1 MRIVM
6 IKGMIPALDYFTDC
20 IAQGLKDAG
29 IPYYIIDTNE
39 LEKTAG
45 DELNRFV
52 SAEDACFFTFNN
64 IGTLLTEGN
73 DNFWEKYQV
82 PVYSFIQDHPRNFG
96 DMLNQ
101 PIKNYSAIC
110 LDRKHADF
118 IKRYYPK
125 VENVYFM
132 PNGGMETIPP
142 HPYSERTIDILYCGD
157 CQEKVKAFP
166 KLEFFEDGGKEF
178 YEKCTL
184 LMQNDYS
191 LTTEEAIE
199 KCMRS
204 YFPGITDDS
213 LRQINEVI
221 AIYIEF
227 VARRFFKQKM
237 LRELDAAGL
246 KVEIYGEHWE
256 DDEYSYREN
265 IHIHSRI
272 SPEECNRLMGDAKIT
287 MNFQPWHK
295 YGCSER
301 PYNSMLNGSVCFIDR
316 SPLLEETYKD
326 GKDILYFDMDQPKD
340 AVTHIKKLLEEPDL
354 GTLENIASL
363 GYEKSKNSE
372 TWGSRAQTILDIV
385 KKEIG

>member
-1 MRIVM
+1 ME
-6 IKGMIPALDYFTDC
+6 G
-20 IAQGLKDAG
+20 
-29 IPYYIIDTNE
+29 
-39 LEKTAG
+39 
-45 DELNRFV
+45 
-52 SAEDACFFTFNN
+52 AE
-64 IGTLLTEGN
+64 
-73 DNFWEKYQV
+73 NFWEKNNV
-82 PVYSFIQDHPRNFG
+82 PVYSFLVDHPRNFG

-101 PIKNYSAIC
+101 PIQGFHLIC
-110 LDRKHADF
+110 QDKKHKAF
-118 IKRYYPK
+118 VERYYPK
-125 VENVYFM
+125 VKKIYFI
-132 PNGGMETIPP
+132 PNGGAQTVSLKPF
-142 HPYSERTIDILYCGD
+142 SERSIDILYCGD
-157 CQEKVKAFP
+157 CQEKVVAFP
-166 KLEFFEDGGKEF
+166 NLEFFSDKGAEF
-178 YEKCTL
+178 YGKCVF
-184 LMQNDYS
+184 LMQNKPL

-199 KCMRS
+199 TCIKE
-204 YFPGITDDS
+204 YFPNVDDDS

-256 DDEYSYREN
+256 DDEYAYGDN

-301 PYNSMLNGSVCFIDR
+301 PYNSMLNGSACLIDR

-340 AVTHIKKLLEEPDL
+340 AVVHIKKLLEEPGL
-354 GTLENIASL
+354 ITLESIASL

-372 TWGSRAQTILDIV
+372 TWGSRAQTILDIM